1 MDPKNGN
8 NTTRNKSSTIFKDIN
23 VIFSLFSYLA
33 QQVINN
39 ATFDPIISK
48 KYY

>member
-23 VIFSLFSYLA
+23 VNENYNSTKEENLVK
-33 QQVINN
+33 QK
-39 ATFDPIISK
+39 ISSF
-48 KYY
+48 YY